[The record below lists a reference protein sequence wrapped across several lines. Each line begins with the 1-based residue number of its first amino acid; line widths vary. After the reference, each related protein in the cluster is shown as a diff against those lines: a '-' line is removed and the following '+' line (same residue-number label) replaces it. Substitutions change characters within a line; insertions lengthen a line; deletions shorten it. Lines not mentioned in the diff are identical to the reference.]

1 MCNLEI
7 GISSFVRIFL
17 TCSAEKWTGVY
28 SCIFAGL
35 SLVENNSNTRNYLL
49 LHLIVFIWGW
59 TAILGKAIELPAL
72 QLVWLRMPIAL
83 AGIFLFLI
91 LRRQRLYTDLKKLGI
106 YFSVG
111 LVVAI
116 HWICF
121 YAAIKESNVSVTLA
135 CFSTCSLFSAFIEPI
150 FFKRKIRVYEIV
162 LGLMV
167 VAALIMIFRVEA
179 KYALGIILAILA
191 ALTSSLFGVL
201 NGILVR
207 NGHNSS
213 VVSLYEMTGGFI
225 GLSIYVLIAR
235 PWDGGLFTMTTNDF
249 WLLLLLGVACTSV
262 PFLISV
268 HILKTI
274 SPYTVSLT
282 LNLETLYGI
291 VFAYFIFHE
300 DKQLTTLFYVGSA
313 IILSTIFL
321 NAWMK
326 FREQKRERLLKDA

>member
-1 MCNLEI
+1 M
-7 GISSFVRIFL
+7 
-17 TCSAEKWTGVY
+17 
-28 SCIFAGL
+28 
-35 SLVENNSNTRNYLL
+35 NTSPASRNFLL

-83 AGIFLFLI
+83 FGIFLFLVI
-91 LRRQRLYTDLKKLGI
+91 RRQRLFTDLKTLGI

-111 LVVAI
+111 LIVAL
-116 HWICF
+116 HWIAF

-135 CFSTCSLFSAFIEPI
+135 CFSTGSLFSAFIEPI

-162 LGLMV
+162 FGLMV
-167 VAALIMIFRVEA
+167 VAALVMIFRVETQ
-179 KYALGIILAILA
+179 YTMGIILAILA
-191 ALTSSLFGVL
+191 ALTSSLFGVF
-201 NGILVR
+201 NAILVR
-207 NGHNSS
+207 NGHNGSLI
-213 VVSLYEMTGGFI
+213 SLYEMTGGFI
-225 GLSIYVLIAR
+225 GLSIYVLIAS
-235 PWDGGLFTMTTNDF
+235 PWEGGLFTMTTSDF
-249 WLLLLLGVACTSV
+249 WLLLLLGLACTSV
-262 PFLISV
+262 PFLISLHV
-268 HILKTI
+268 LKTI

-300 DKQLTTLFYVGSA
+300 DKQLTVYFYIGSA

-326 FREQKRERLLKDA
+326 IRDQKRERLLNTQSS